1 MSQRNLEI
9 TVQGINGLLCSNVA
23 YSDPLGDYAK
33 YKQFFTDKKG
43 KAKTDGVHRAVRVLD
58 WLLSGYWMKE
68 GKVNVD
74 EGENTVDFE
83 GFSRPYMP
91 SANFQ
96 KCLRNAATKWKLGKD
111 VLRSVIVHN
120 NPELE
125 YDGPKDAIEMIN
137 HREPKLQL
145 AAFTGRGGWVNRLYL
160 PNWKARFQV
169 LLDDELMGMDQL
181 RRIAI
186 MAGKAEGLGTWRPRY
201 GRFEVT
207 EIKEVDE

>member
-96 KCLRNAATKWKLGKD
+96 KCLRNAATKW
-111 VLRSVIVHN
+111 
-120 NPELE
+120 
-125 YDGPKDAIEMIN
+125 
-137 HREPKLQL
+137 
-145 AAFTGRGGWVNRLYL
+145 
-160 PNWKARFQV
+160 
-169 LLDDELMGMDQL
+169 
-181 RRIAI
+181 
-186 MAGKAEGLGTWRPRY
+186 
-201 GRFEVT
+201 
-207 EIKEVDE
+207 